1 MHWNSFAWKELLDF
15 QPSGYKISGLT
26 AGGVSF
32 RRRNFDCSPEFNPLT
47 MKRDDD
53 QELWDLLGQAAEPK
67 ISPYFARNVL
77 REVRKASDWTTFR
90 GWLNP
95 RRLIPVAG
103 MVGVMIAVFLVR
115 LHTSV
120 APLADSSSD
129 MLASVDPMEY
139 EVIADLDDL
148 LASDDSNSLDEGV
161 LL

>member
-1 MHWNSFAWKELLDF
+1 
-15 QPSGYKISGLT
+15 
-26 AGGVSF
+26 
-32 RRRNFDCSPEFNPLT
+32 

-67 ISPYFARNVL
+67 VSPYFARNVL
-77 REVRKASDWTTFR
+77 REVRKARDWATFR

-103 MVGVMIAVFLVR
+103 MAGVMIAVLLVR

-120 APLADSSSD
+120 APLVEAPSDSV
-129 MLASVDPMEY
+129 ASVEAMDY

-148 LASDDSNSLDEGV
+148 LASDDNNSLDDSV